1 MAKSSKRRP
10 APEKPV
16 KTRKCVFCAKKDQAI
31 DYKDTALL
39 RTYISE
45 RGKIRASGHGQLR
58 AAPARHRARGEE
70 RPRGGAAALYVF
82 GAVAP
87 NVQRRVQN
95 TMKLILTADVDHLGS
110 IGDTVEVKDGYGRNF
125 LLPRGLAIVASRGAQ
140 KQADEIRRARRAKS
154 VRDLEHANEIK
165 AAIEALGPIA
175 LPVKTS
181 ADSGKL
187 FGSVTA
193 ADVVAAIKKAG
204 GPNLDKRIVRLP
216 KTHIK
221 AVGTHFVSVH
231 LHPEIDV
238 EVSLDVVA
246 QS

>member
-1 MAKSSKRRP
+1 MS
-10 APEKPV
+10 V
-16 KTRKCVFCAKKDQAI
+16 T
-31 DYKDTALL
+31 
-39 RTYISE
+39 
-45 RGKIRASGHGQLR
+45 SG
-58 AAPARHRARGEE
+58 PS
-70 RPRGGAAALYVF
+70 AALSES
-82 GAVAP
+82 
-87 NVQRRVQN
+87 R
-95 TMKLILTADVDHLGS
+95 T
-110 IGDTVEVKDGYGRNF
+110 EYGRNF

-140 KQADEIRRARRAKS
+140 KQAMRSAKPAKPSTRPRAR
-154 VRDLEHANEIK
+154 HEIK
-165 AAIEALGPIA
+165 AHDRGAGPIA

-193 ADVVAAIKKAG
+193 ADVVAAIKKAS